1 MRYKITY
8 LLILLVLSLPL
19 AGKANPVIHLNLSE
33 KNNLTRITVSS
44 DTNLDFKVFTLSDPE
59 RVVMDVLTSTHG
71 LSIPAVTENAF
82 IKSIRSHTD
91 NNGST
96 RFVFDTS
103 TKAFD
108 VQTQKILPE
117 NNGQHQFVLDILH
130 PPASFED
137 MVKMAIKTPPVPSHN
152 PTYLTNK
159 ASQELIPIPVPRPK
173 IPVKPVIMIDAGHG
187 GYDPGSI
194 GRRGTKEKDITL
206 RYAIALY
213 DILKKTEKFEPILT
227 RKNDRF
233 IALNE
238 RVELARNQK
247 ADLFISLHADS
258 HDNPHVRGMS
268 VYTLSDTASDK
279 EAAALASKENK
290 ADIITGIDLKHE
302 DNSITDVLIAFAQR
316 DSMNQS
322 ALFAEHVVESAG
334 DRITLL
340 GNPHRFAGFRVLTA
354 ADIPSVLIELGYL
367 SNPREE
373 KLLTT
378 EKHKNELVQIIIAA
392 IYMQFP

>member
-1 MRYKITY
+1 
-8 LLILLVLSLPL
+8 
-19 AGKANPVIHLNLSE
+19 
-33 KNNLTRITVSS
+33 
-44 DTNLDFKVFTLSDPE
+44 
-59 RVVMDVLTSTHG
+59 
-71 LSIPAVTENAF
+71 
-82 IKSIRSHTD
+82 
-91 NNGST
+91 
-96 RFVFDTS
+96 
-103 TKAFD
+103 
-108 VQTQKILPE
+108 
-117 NNGQHQFVLDILH
+117 
-130 PPASFED
+130 